1 MSAPDAGV
9 MSRLFSSSNRRS
21 GLSALA
27 VIAVV
32 LLGFL
37 GQLVLQGCSYP
48 EESPRSTIE
57 RLTGIDIAPS
67 SMVMTEQMAGP
78 MPGMTTGHQRHHHH
92 SHDGTCPLCPLLQL
106 LAVILASLPVLPT
119 CGTLGR
125 QIRQTPGAPRAPPAI
140 WRLLP
145 PSRGPPRIV

>member
-1 MSAPDAGV
+1 
-9 MSRLFSSSNRRS
+9 MSRHSSSLNRQS
-21 GLSALA
+21 GLSAFA

-37 GQLVLQGCSYP
+37 GQLVLQGCAYP
-48 EESPRSTIE
+48 DESPRGTIE

-67 SMVMTEQMAGP
+67 PMVMATS
-78 MPGMTTGHQRHHHH
+78 MPGMTAGAGHHHHHH

-106 LAVILASLPVLPT
+106 LAVILTSLPLVPT
-119 CGTLGR
+119 RETLGR
-125 QIRQTPGAPRAPPAI
+125 QIRQQPGAPRAPPAV

-145 PSRGPPRIV
+145 PSRGPPRLA

>member
-21 GLSALA
+21 GLPALA

-48 EESPRSTIE
+48 EESPRATIE

-67 SMVMTEQMAGP
+67 PMVMTEHMSGL
-78 MPGMTTGHQRHHHH
+78 MPGMAAGHQHHH

-106 LAVILASLPVLPT
+106 LAIILASLPVLPA

-145 PSRGPPRIV
+145 PSRGPPRLV

>member
-1 MSAPDAGV
+1 
-9 MSRLFSSSNRRS
+9 MSRLFPSSNRRS

-37 GQLVLQGCSYP
+37 GQLVLQGCAYP
-48 EESPRSTIE
+48 EESPRATIE

-67 SMVMTEQMAGP
+67 PMGMAGP
-78 MPGMTTGHQRHHHH
+78 MPGMTAGQHHHHH

-106 LAVILASLPVLPT
+106 LAVILASLPLVPA
-119 CGTLGR
+119 CGSTGR
-125 QIRQTPGAPRAPPAI
+125 QIRQHPGTPRAPPAI
-140 WRLLP
+140 CRLLP
-145 PSRGPPRIV
+145 PSRGPPRFV

>member
-1 MSAPDAGV
+1 
-9 MSRLFSSSNRRS
+9 MSRLFPSSNRRS

-37 GQLVLQGCSYP
+37 GQLVLQGCAYP
-48 EESPRSTIE
+48 EESPRATIE

-67 SMVMTEQMAGP
+67 PMGMAGP
-78 MPGMTTGHQRHHHH
+78 MPGMTAGQHHHHH

-106 LAVILASLPVLPT
+106 LAVILASLPLVPA
-119 CGTLGR
+119 CGSTGR
-125 QIRQTPGAPRAPPAI
+125 QIRQHPGTPRAPPAI

-145 PSRGPPRIV
+145 PSRGPPRFV

>member
-1 MSAPDAGV
+1 
-9 MSRLFSSSNRRS
+9 MSRLFPSSNRRS

-37 GQLVLQGCSYP
+37 GQLLLQGCAYP
-48 EESPRSTIE
+48 EESPRATIE

-67 SMVMTEQMAGP
+67 PMMMAGP
-78 MPGMTTGHQRHHHH
+78 MPGMTAGQHHHHH

-106 LAVILASLPVLPT
+106 LAVILASLPVVSAR
-119 CGTLGR
+119 GTTSR
-125 QIRQTPGAPRAPPAI
+125 QIRQQPGTPRAPPAI
-140 WRLLP
+140 GRLLP
-145 PSRGPPRIV
+145 PSRGPPRIA

>member
-1 MSAPDAGV
+1 MRAPDAGV
-9 MSRLFSSSNRRS
+9 MSRLFSPSNRRS
-21 GLSALA
+21 GLPALA

-48 EESPRSTIE
+48 EESPRATIE
-57 RLTGIDIAPS
+57 RLTGVDIAPS
-67 SMVMTEQMAGP
+67 PMVMAEHMSGP
-78 MPGMTTGHQRHHHH
+78 MPGMTAGHQHHHH

-145 PSRGPPRIV
+145 PSRGPPRLV

>member
-9 MSRLFSSSNRRS
+9 MSCLFSPSNRRS
-21 GLSALA
+21 GLPALA

-48 EESPRSTIE
+48 EESPRATIE

-67 SMVMTEQMAGP
+67 PMVMPGP
-78 MPGMTTGHQRHHHH
+78 MPGMTAGHHHH

-106 LAVILASLPVLPT
+106 LAVILASLPVLPA

-125 QIRQTPGAPRAPPAI
+125 QIRQTPGTPRAPPAI

-145 PSRGPPRIV
+145 PSRGPPRLV

>member
-1 MSAPDAGV
+1 
-9 MSRLFSSSNRRS
+9 MSRLFPSSNRRS

-37 GQLVLQGCSYP
+37 GQLVLQGCAYP
-48 EESPRSTIE
+48 EESPRATIE

-67 SMVMTEQMAGP
+67 SMVMADP
-78 MPGMTTGHQRHHHH
+78 MPGMTAGQHHHHH

-106 LAVILASLPVLPT
+106 LAVILASLPVVPT
-119 CGTLGR
+119 RGTTSR
-125 QIRQTPGAPRAPPAI
+125 QIRQHPGTPRAPPAI

-145 PSRGPPRIV
+145 PSRGPPRLV